1 MAVKLLEHNKKTYTK
16 LVELLE
22 TNNRVAIVQPTGTGK
37 SFLFLKL
44 IEDNPDKKFL
54 IAAPSVYIFG
64 QILDYQKKQGVI
76 FNNIKFATYSK
87 LMGIT
92 SDSIRSEFGDL
103 DYIVFDEFHRCGAL
117 EWGKGINNLINEY
130 PKSKIVG
137 TSATPIRYLDDCRNM
152 ATELFNDIYAVNM
165 SLGEALILKILP
177 TPIYVASVFSF
188 DSEFQRLNTKA
199 MSLQDSERK
208 KIILNKINAAKRKI
222 IDMDC
227 GLNSIFKKYIS
238 NRNGKYIVF
247 TCNENKLQTAI
258 KECDSWFYDINNNI
272 HKYKVFSTYSQSQKE
287 FALFDDDNDK
297 SAIKLLFC
305 IDMLNEGIHLSNID
319 GVIMLRATSSTNVYY
334 QQLGRALSCMDV
346 NSVRPVIF
354 DVVNNYE
361 NGQSEVLRN
370 EVEVAFRKY
379 NHDENELNF
388 EIYDY
393 IIDIKNIFDDIKLSF
408 GQTWDEAY
416 DSLLKFK
423 QEFRRFPIKSETYN
437 GFAIGSWVRRQRIAY
452 KENKLNEKQINML
465 NAIGLS
471 WDVLDDQWNEKYEIL
486 KEYIDKNQKL
496 PQFKTI
502 YKNIAIGKWLDSQK
516 RRHKLGKLPQERAK
530 KLICIGVE
538 LSTKKRNQLSETDF
552 DYCLELLKNYYENNN
567 HYPTKTTIIY
577 GINIFSFYQSLLLKR
592 KNNALS
598 DEQLQK
604 VNKLFEYL
612 SDYNWN
618 SKYSIL
624 CAFVKEHKRL
634 PVYPETYGNIKI
646 SVWLKRQITEFN
658 QGRLSEQKI
667 NKLIE
672 CGVVFKPKA
681 LSFSQK
687 LSILKE
693 YYDLNEKWP
702 NQRTIFKG
710 YNVYTIYVS
719 LLNLR
724 KNNKLSAA
732 ELLEMNDLWDY
743 ASEYPWMKKF
753 ELLKAFYNEFQRLP
767 KSSDEYNSVKIGTW
781 FSSQLSHLN
790 KRELPKIRYRLLTD
804 FLDTIKD

>member
-64 QILDYQKKQGVI
+64 QIIDYQKKQGVC
-76 FNNIKFATYSK
+76 FDNIKFATYSK
-87 LMGIT
+87 LMDMN
-92 SDSIRSEFGDL
+92 SERMKLEFGDL
-103 DYIVFDEFHRCGAL
+103 DYIILDEFHRCGAV

-130 PKSKIVG
+130 PNSKIVG

-152 ATELFNDIYAVNM
+152 ATELFNDVYAVNM

-177 TPIYVASVFSF
+177 TPLYVASVFSF
-188 DSEFQRLNTKA
+188 DSEFQRLSKKA

-208 KIILNKINAAKRKI
+208 QIILNKINAAKRKI
-222 IDMDC
+222 IDIDC

-258 KECDSWFYDINNNI
+258 KECDSWFYDVNNNL
-272 HKYKVFSTYSQSQKE
+272 HKYKVFSTYSQSQNE
-287 FALFDDDNDK
+287 FALFNDDNDE
-297 SAIKLLFC
+297 SALKLLFC
-305 IDMLNEGIHLSNID
+305 IDMLNEGVHLSNID
-319 GVIMLRATSSTNVYY
+319 GVIMLRATASTNVYY
-334 QQLGRALSCMDV
+334 QQLGRALSCMDI

-370 EVEVAFRKY
+370 EVELAFRKY

-393 IIDIKNIFDDIKLSF
+393 LIDIKNVFDDIKLSF

-416 DSLLKFK
+416 SSLLRFK
-423 QEFRRFPIKSETYN
+423 QEYGRFPITNETYN
-437 GFAIGSWVRRQRIAY
+437 GFAIGNWVRRQRKAY
-452 KENKLNEKQINML
+452 KENKLTEKQIAML
-465 NAIGLS
+465 NCIGLS

-530 KLICIGVE
+530 KLINIGVE
-538 LSTKKRNQLSETDF
+538 LTTKKRNQLSDTDF
-552 DYCLELLKNYYENNN
+552 DYCLELLKNYYEKNN
-567 HYPTKTTIIY
+567 HYPTKTTIIN
-577 GINIFSFYQSLLLKR
+577 GINIFYFYQSLLLKR
-592 KNNALS
+592 KNNTLS
-598 DEQLQK
+598 NEQLQK
-604 VNKLFEYL
+604 VDKLFEYL
-612 SDYNWN
+612 RDYNWN
-618 SKYSIL
+618 SKYIIL

-658 QGRLSEQKI
+658 QGKLSEQKI
-667 NKLIE
+667 NKLNE
-672 CGVVFKPKA
+672 CGVVFKPKR
-681 LSFSQK
+681 LSVSQQ
-687 LSILKE
+687 LNLLKE

-702 NQRTIFKG
+702 TQRTDFKG
-710 YNVYTIYVS
+710 YNIYTIYVS

-724 KNNKLSAA
+724 KQNKLSDV
-732 ELLEMNDLWDY
+732 EHLEMNDLWDY
-743 ASEYPWMKKF
+743 INDLPWMKKF
-753 ELLKAFYNEFQRLP
+753 KLLKAFYNEYQRLP
-767 KSSDEYNSVKIGTW
+767 NNLEEYHGVEIGKW
-781 FSSQLSHLN
+781 FSSQMSLLK
-790 KRELPKIRYRLLTD
+790 KRKLAKKRYCLLTD
-804 FLDTIKD
+804 FLDTIK